1 MNRSG
6 VMMLLLSATLMT
18 GCAGQQTGS
27 GNAAS
32 SPQEALEAYTSLGLQ
47 YLQAG
52 NTVNAKMS
60 VQRAIEIDS
69 NYAPAYNAMALIF
82 QSEQEFVLAEE
93 YFKKALARDATSAM
107 IHNNYGAF
115 LFARQRYQEAC
126 RELNQ
131 ATIDPFYPQRAQA
144 LENLGRC
151 YLLVDS
157 TDEAQESFRRSLAIN
172 GNRPLALVELSALLL
187 DRNDIAGSNRL
198 FERFRELVEQ
208 KRTEHTAKSLWLGI
222 RLARA
227 ERNVSRAAT
236 YALLLKNLYPKSQ
249 EYRLYEETAQ

>member
-1 MNRSG
+1 MKRSG
-6 VMMLLLSATLMT
+6 ALMLLLAVTLMA
-18 GCAGQQTGS
+18 GCASQTTGS
-27 GNAAS
+27 RNAAD

-52 NTVNAKMS
+52 NTVNAKTS
-60 VQRAIEIDS
+60 VQRAIAIDS
-69 NYAPAYNAMALIF
+69 GYAPAYNAMALIF
-82 QSEQEFVLAEE
+82 QAEQEFELAEE
-93 YFKKALARDATSAM
+93 YFRKALAADKTSAM

-115 LFARQRYQEAC
+115 LFAQQRYDEAC
-126 RELNQ
+126 KQLNR
-131 ATIDPFYPQRAQA
+131 ATTDPFYQQRAQA

-151 YLLVDS
+151 YLLTDS
-157 TDEAQESFRRSLAIN
+157 TDAAQEAFRRALAIN
-172 GNRPLALVELSALLL
+172 GNRPVALVELSALLL
-187 DRNDIAGSNRL
+187 DKGDIAGSSRL

-208 KRTEHTAKSLWLGI
+208 KRTEHTSKSLWLGV

>member
-1 MNRSG
+1 VNRSG
-6 VMMLLLSATLMT
+6 VMMLLLSAALMT

-69 NYAPAYNAMALIF
+69 SYAPAYNAMALIF

-93 YFKKALARDATSAM
+93 YFKKALASDATSAM

-131 ATIDPFYPQRAQA
+131 ATTDPFYPQRAQA

-172 GNRPLALVELSALLL
+172 GNRPLALVELSTLLL
-187 DRNDIAGSNRL
+187 DSNDIAGSNRL

>member
-1 MNRSG
+1 VKRSG
-6 VMMLLLSATLMT
+6 VMMLLLSATLMA
-18 GCAGQQTGS
+18 GCASQQTGS

-69 NYAPAYNAMALIF
+69 GYAPAYNAMALIF
-82 QSEQEFVLAEE
+82 QAEQEFVLAEE
-93 YFKKALARDATSAM
+93 YFRKALESDKSSAM

-126 RELNQ
+126 RELSQ
-131 ATIDPFYPQRAQA
+131 ATTDPFYPQRAQA

-157 TDEAQESFRRSLAIN
+157 TAEAQEAFRRSLAIN
-172 GNRPLALVELSALLL
+172 GNRPLALVELSGLLL
-187 DRNDIAGSNRL
+187 DRGDIAGSNRL